1 MKKHAIAIAVGS
13 LFALPAVALAGGP
26 TVYGKVNVTY
36 EGIEV
41 TNPDGSTD
49 QDNWNLESNDSRLG
63 VKGSFDLDGRDLSAI
78 YGLEFG
84 VDVDE
89 GDADDGQTIKQRNIY
104 GGLQHATMGTFK
116 VGKFDTPFKKAQGDV
131 DQFGDLGGDIK
142 HIAAGENRE
151 SNILQYTSPKL
162 GDVVTVNVAFMPG
175 EEGEGSDRDGPADSI
190 SSSLVF
196 DNGTFYGALAY
207 DSEVSDTTY
216 DADLAGLDDD
226 YVDAF
231 RAVGMMNMGNFEFGG
246 LVQTA
251 ESSEDVSGQTYE
263 DTTTLVS
270 GAYGVDRWKFK
281 AQYGVTDTDQSDDEL
296 SLMAIGADY
305 KMGKASKLFAYYSQ
319 VEQDETEAEE
329 THLGLGFQ
337 HKFSM

>member
-36 EGIEV
+36 EGIEE
-41 TNPDGSTD
+41 TD
-49 QDNWNLESNDSRLG
+49 KNGITDVDNWQLQSNDSRLG
-63 VKGSFDLDGRDLSAI
+63 VKGSFDLDARDLTAI

-89 GDADDGQTIKQRNIY
+89 GDSGGETFKQRNIY

-175 EEGEGSDRDGPADSI
+175 EDDEASDRDGPADSI

-207 DSEVSDTTY
+207 DSEMGDDTF
-216 DADLAGLDDD
+216 DAALSPEEGDD

-251 ESSEDVSGQTYE
+251 ESSEDVGGKTYE

-281 AQYGVTDTDQSDDEL
+281 AQYGVTDMDQLDDER

-319 VEQDETEAEE
+319 VEQDETEFEE

>member
-26 TVYGKVNVTY
+26 TVYGKVNVSY
-36 EGIEV
+36 ENIKE
-41 TNPDGSTD
+41 N
-49 QDNWNLESNDSRLG
+49 DNKIWDLQSNDSRLG
-63 VKGSFDLDGRDLSAI
+63 VKGSFDLDARDLSAI

-84 VDVDE
+84 ADVAE
-89 GDADDGQTIKQRNIY
+89 GGDSALSQRNIY

-116 VGKFDTPFKKAQGDV
+116 VGKFDTPFKKAQGSV
-131 DQFGDLGGDIK
+131 DQFGDLAGDIK
-142 HIAAGENRE
+142 TIAAGENRV

-162 GDVVTVNVAFMPG
+162 GEMVTVNLAVMPG
-175 EEGEGSDRDGPADSI
+175 EDREVNGDRDGPADSI

-207 DSEVSDTTY
+207 DSEVSDKTF
-216 DADLAGLDDD
+216 DSVIADLDDN

-251 ESSEDVSGQTYE
+251 ESSEDHDNGKTYE

-270 GAYGVDRWKFK
+270 GAYNVDRWKFK
-281 AQYGVTDTDQSDDEL
+281 AQYGVTDLDQTDDEL
-296 SLMAIGADY
+296 GLMAFGADY
-305 KMGKASKLFAYYSQ
+305 KIGKASKLFGYYAD
-319 VEQDETEAEE
+319 VDQDQEDDEDK
-329 THLGLGFQ
+329 THVGLGFE